1 MSDGYFDDYL
11 PVIAIDIA
19 IEEKTRIAKM
29 AVAALH
35 KLHNMMRQMKD
46 WRDDSAKLKSNIWQ
60 MKMALRDDDKNE
72 NDNQQ
77 IDPLIVHQKA
87 EIIRLEQ
94 ANDTLENEVT
104 SLKDTL
110 MKAEENI
117 ARVAVCEISDKIARI
132 EESFSNENERLN
144 NEILH
149 LRKQLKEAEK
159 GETSVVLKQLREKLN
174 EFERGDR
181 TIEAVFANAISK
193 IVETVVGLSEE
204 LVNVSGNL
212 YRFKTKNRNL
222 HLKLDKLKAM
232 LRLRCGGNAEYCK
245 RIGELNNLAEQLM
258 GEIGRLKVIR
268 ENTNCGESSNATDIP
283 GVVRHVER
291 LMNDLKNNLTSDRE
305 AIIAAGDPDCLK
317 YMKKVVNLKINL
329 KVLSVELRRSNVPI
343 HKRSCENVQ
352 YKKYL
357 ETASSLNDF
366 LKEIDIEIGKLRMNP
381 MDKHCRIG
389 GISGSQYMTKI
400 VELENFVKKSSA
412 LTAIIKQSP
421 LEIINTN
428 GKIVEELEDLID
440 QLCCKI
446 KDLEILDDRASLCER
461 IVHFET
467 LIVDLKL
474 KLVERS
480 ERINALNDEYVS
492 VKLSLERNGKKYER
506 IINDIRDEN
515 ESLRKDI
522 KNKKQEILELSRERE
537 HSEQRIAEMQLMK
550 VEIDEVRK
558 KLQTLCDD
566 KEALLEETE
575 KMRNILRERDK
586 EIEDIIIQRN
596 ALKGIPGAEVEDLKM
611 KLGIASDEN
620 VKLRSIIEGLG
631 KQEKR
636 ERLDKLKSS
645 AEESDGENKDNGEYS
660 RERARNLRDE
670 VERLKTES
678 NESEISL
685 NEAKERIDYLK
696 CALDKAVDDKARLEN
711 EISDLKSNEQSLTY
725 RLNSQT
731 SADKETLGE
740 YDNAMAENKALGSKV
755 KQLQNEKEQLETKL
769 SKLRSEKGL
778 LDRLMADAN
787 NKCAALQDRV
797 NKFKSER
804 NGLREKI
811 SEHETAAE
819 NLKFELKK
827 AREDLEDAAVKTAQ
841 LQSENSRIVGDL
853 DALSVRTAETEDRVR
868 VVLTEKNELATRI
881 NELDDENVALR
892 ECLNKAKEENEY
904 FSVELN
910 KSRVEYDKAKAKNA
924 LLQVTCDEREKD
936 YDELTR
942 ERNDARERLNKID
955 NEYKTLSNQLRIQRT
970 KYEALRFATAAL
982 HHKNNNRKGHLNEID
997 LLYPFAMDHERGF
1010 ADVHNKVKHRQD
1022 YSDATRTSIKIVSG
1036 ERRHDETEFKVKSD
1050 TYTGHDDKAKIKDK
1064 PNDKLKRL
1072 RTENKA
1078 LKVER
1083 ANLRSEN
1090 SEITMELARAKDEF
1104 ESSLKAWPKEF
1115 NDKEIIDSILRKFD
1129 MVNIWYKKELSN
1141 YFDDS
1146 NMFDDKDKS
1155 TIAIDQLEIENRALK
1170 MKADILRDSLNFSL
1184 MNGEKTKT
1192 DFSRATE
1199 EIQALKFELMNLRDE
1214 KAALRSQ
1221 LEMFEKELNALKS
1234 EKMALKDELTAS
1246 RKSNF
1251 DLRLKVNG
1259 LLNVKEKLKETN
1271 VRLEDYLRN
1280 TLREMNEH
1288 TAVLVASEKSSRN
1301 NFKSTLNDDLKK
1313 FNFPKRNSRTIN
1325 RLDYAFSKNPK
1336 LQSVEEYLRHR
1347 TKDRKKDKNE
1357 KVKSLNS

>member
-11 PVIAIDIA
+11 PVIAIDMA

-60 MKMALRDDDKNE
+60 MKMALRDDNKNE

-94 ANDTLENEVT
+94 ANDTLENEVM

-132 EESFSNENERLN
+132 EDAFSNENERLN
-144 NEILH
+144 NELLH

-174 EFERGDR
+174 EYERGDR

-222 HLKLDKLKAM
+222 HLKLVKLKAM

-268 ENTNCGESSNATDIP
+268 ENANCGESSNATDIP

-291 LMNDLKNNLTSDRE
+291 LMNDLKNNLRSDRE

-329 KVLSVELRRSNVPI
+329 KVLSVELRRSNMPI

-366 LKEIDIEIGKLRMNP
+366 LEEIDVEIEKLRINP
-381 MDKHCRIG
+381 MDKYCRIG
-389 GISGSQYMTKI
+389 GISGSQYMTKV

-428 GKIVEELEDLID
+428 GKILEELEDLID

-461 IVHFET
+461 IVQLET
-467 LIVDLKL
+467 LIINLKL
-474 KLVERS
+474 KLVEGS
-480 ERINALNDEYVS
+480 ERINALNNEYVS

-515 ESLRKDI
+515 ENLCEDI

-558 KLQTLCDD
+558 KLQTLHND
-566 KEALLEETE
+566 KEALLGETE

-631 KQEKR
+631 EQEKR

-645 AEESDGENKDNGEYS
+645 VEESENKDNGEYS
-660 RERARNLRDE
+660 RERAQNLRDE

-696 CALDKAVDDKARLEN
+696 SALDIAVDDKARLEN
-711 EISDLKSNEQSLTY
+711 EISDLKSNEQSLMY
-725 RLNSQT
+725 RLNRLNIQT
-731 SADKETLGE
+731 SADKETLE
-740 YDNAMAENKALGSKV
+740 EFDNAMAENKALESKV

-827 AREDLEDAAVKTAQ
+827 ARKDLEDAAVKTAQ

-868 VVLTEKNELATRI
+868 VVLTEKNELTTRI
-881 NELDDENVALR
+881 NELDNENVTLR
-892 ECLNKAKEENEY
+892 ERLNKAKEENEY

-910 KSRVEYDKAKAKNA
+910 KSRIEYDKAKAKNA
-924 LLQVTCDEREKD
+924 LLQVTCNEREKD
-936 YDELTR
+936 NDELTR
-942 ERNDARERLNKID
+942 ERNEARERLNKID
-955 NEYKTLSNQLRIQRT
+955 NEYKTLGNQLKIQRT
-970 KYEALRFATAAL
+970 KYKALRFATAAL
-982 HHKNNNRKGHLNEID
+982 HHRNNNRKGHLNEID

-1010 ADVHNKVKHRQD
+1010 ADIHNKIKHRQD
-1022 YSDATRTSIKIVSG
+1022 YSDATRTSIKIESG
-1036 ERRHDETEFKVKSD
+1036 EQRHEETEFKVKSD
-1050 TYTGHDDKAKIKDK
+1050 TYTGYDDKAKIKDK
-1064 PNDKLKRL
+1064 PNGELKRL

-1078 LKVER
+1078 LKMEQ

-1090 SEITMELARAKDEF
+1090 SEITMELARTKDEF

-1129 MVNIWYKKELSN
+1129 MVNIWYKKEISN

-1146 NMFDDKDKS
+1146 KMFDDKDKS
-1155 TIAIDQLEIENRALK
+1155 TVAIDQLEIENTVLK

-1259 LLNVKEKLKETN
+1259 LLNVNEKLKETN
-1271 VRLEDYLRN
+1271 VRLENCLQD

-1288 TAVLVASEKSSRN
+1288 TAMLIAPEKSSRN
-1301 NFKSTLNDDLKK
+1301 NFESTLNDDLKIY
-1313 FNFPKRNSRTIN
+1313 NFPKRNSRTIN
-1325 RLDYAFSKNPK
+1325 RLDYAFSKNPQ
-1336 LQSVEEYLRHR
+1336 LQSVEEYLRHIEGQ
-1347 TKDRKKDKNE
+1347 K
-1357 KVKSLNS
+1357 

>member
-60 MKMALRDDDKNE
+60 MKMALREDDKKE

-132 EESFSNENERLN
+132 EDAFSNENERLN
-144 NEILH
+144 DEILH

-159 GETSVVLKQLREKLN
+159 GETSVALKQLREKLN

-232 LRLRCGGNAEYCK
+232 LRLRCGSNAEYCK

-268 ENTNCGESSNATDIP
+268 ENANCGESSDATDIP

-291 LMNDLKNNLTSDRE
+291 LMNDLKNNLRSDRE

-329 KVLSVELRRSNVPI
+329 KVLSVELSRSNVPI

-366 LKEIDIEIGKLRMNP
+366 LKEIDVEIGKLRINP

-389 GISGSQYMTKI
+389 GISGSQYMTKV

-428 GKIVEELEDLID
+428 GKILEELEDLID
-440 QLCCKI
+440 RLCCKI
-446 KDLEILDDRASLCER
+446 KDLEIFDDRASLCER
-461 IVHFET
+461 IVHLET

-492 VKLSLERNGKKYER
+492 VKLSLERNGKKFER
-506 IINDIRDEN
+506 IVNDIRDEN
-515 ESLRKDI
+515 ESLRENI

-537 HSEQRIAEMQLMK
+537 HSEQRVAEMQLMK

-558 KLQTLCDD
+558 KLQTLRDD
-566 KEALLEETE
+566 KEALLGEIE

-596 ALKGIPGAEVEDLKM
+596 TLKGVRGAEVEDLKM

-631 KQEKR
+631 KQEER

-645 AEESDGENKDNGEYS
+645 VEESDGENQDNSEYS

-670 VERLKTES
+670 LERLKAES

-685 NEAKERIDYLK
+685 NEANERIDYLK

-711 EISDLKSNEQSLTY
+711 EIFDLKSNEQSLTY
-725 RLNSQT
+725 RLNIQT
-731 SADKETLGE
+731 SADKETLE
-740 YDNAMAENKALGSKV
+740 EFVKAMAENKALGSKV
-755 KQLQNEKEQLETKL
+755 KQLQNEKEQLEAKL
-769 SKLRSEKGL
+769 SKSRSEKGL

-787 NKCAALQDRV
+787 NKCAALQDQV

-841 LQSENSRIVGDL
+841 LRSENSRIVGDL
-853 DALSVRTAETEDRVR
+853 DALSVRTTETEDRVR
-868 VVLTEKNELATRI
+868 VLLTEKNELTTRI

-892 ECLNKAKEENEY
+892 ERLNKAKAENEY

-936 YDELTR
+936 NDELTR
-942 ERNDARERLNKID
+942 ERDDARERLNKID
-955 NEYKTLSNQLRIQRT
+955 NEHKILGNQLRIQRT
-970 KYEALRFATAAL
+970 KYKALRFATAAL
-982 HHKNNNRKGHLNEID
+982 HHENNDRKGHLNEID
-997 LLYPFAMDHERGF
+997 LLCPFAMDHERGF
-1010 ADVHNKVKHRQD
+1010 ADAHNKIKHRQD
-1022 YSDATRTSIKIVSG
+1022 YSDATRTSIKIESG

-1050 TYTGHDDKAKIKDK
+1050 TYTGHDDKVKIKDK
-1064 PNDKLKRL
+1064 SNGELKRL

-1078 LKVER
+1078 LKLEQ

-1090 SEITMELARAKDEF
+1090 SEITMELARTKDEF
-1104 ESSLKAWPKEF
+1104 ESSLTWPKEF
-1115 NDKEIIDSILRKFD
+1115 NDKEIIDSIFRKFD
-1129 MVNIWYKKELSN
+1129 MVNNWYRKEIN
-1141 YFDDS
+1141 NYFRYFDDPK
-1146 NMFDDKDKS
+1146 MFDDKNKS
-1155 TIAIDQLEIENRALK
+1155 TVAIDQLEIENRALK
-1170 MKADILRDSLNFSL
+1170 MKIDILRDSLNFSL
-1184 MNGEKTKT
+1184 ISSEKTKT

-1199 EIQALKFELMNLRDE
+1199 EIQALKLELMNLRDE

-1259 LLNVKEKLKETN
+1259 LLNVNEKLKETN
-1271 VRLEDYLRN
+1271 VGLEDRLRD

-1288 TAVLVASEKSSRN
+1288 TAVLVAPEKTSRN
-1301 NFKSTLNDDLKK
+1301 NFESTLNDDLKK
-1313 FNFPKRNSRTIN
+1313 YNFPKRNSRMIN
-1325 RLDYAFSKNPK
+1325 RLDYAFSKNPE
-1336 LQSVEEYLRHR
+1336 LQSVEENLRYIEGQ
-1347 TKDRKKDKNE
+1347 K
-1357 KVKSLNS
+1357 